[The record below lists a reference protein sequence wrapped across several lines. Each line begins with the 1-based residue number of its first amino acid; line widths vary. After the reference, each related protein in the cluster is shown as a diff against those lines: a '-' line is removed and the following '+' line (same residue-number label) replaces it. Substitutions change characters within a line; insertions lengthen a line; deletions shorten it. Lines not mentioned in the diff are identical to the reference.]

1 MKRLGQVGDLFGQ
14 ARRCAMH
21 TWVPPMHTRHDRT
34 PVKGFPPD
42 LLYILELPVAFDLN
56 ILFSQCVVGTQSQGH
71 QTSIFSVL
79 HQSAI
84 MRWGC
89 EAPLLSFEG
98 INILKHKNVL
108 WGIMCSM
115 ENYVEHRKRRPQIIY
130 VVWSRTPQILV
141 VLLREP
147 FKNVLADFVR

>member
-34 PVKGFPPD
+34 PVKGFPSD
-42 LLYILELPVAFDLN
+42 LLYILNLLVAFDLN

-89 EAPLLSFEG
+89 EAPLLSFEE
-98 INILKHKNVL
+98 INILKHESPL
-108 WGIMCSM
+108 WRWMCSM
-115 ENYVEHRKRRPQIIY
+115 ENYMEHKNRRPQIIHFHLVKNSTNFY
-130 VVWSRTPQILV
+130 GLDKGIL
-141 VLLREP
+141 
-147 FKNVLADFVR
+147 